1 MNFDDLEVFVEAVR
15 VGSLAGAA
23 RRLGMSPMAAS
34 RSLGNLETELGARL
48 LHRTTRSLSP
58 TGDGEIF
65 LPHAR
70 ALLEGRVNAL
80 TDLRPDGRDLT
91 GHLRI
96 TASAAFGRKIVAP
109 MLSSFMLEH
118 PALQV
123 DLLTT
128 DDQID
133 IVGQGIDVAI
143 RIAPLKDNRLVAK
156 RLADNPRVLCASSA
170 YLQTHGRP
178 RRLADLAAR
187 ECLLATGGSHWA
199 FVREGKVVRQKVSGR
214 FSASSIEAVYQACR
228 GGLGIANLS
237 GWYVNSALARGEIE
251 HIILDDA
258 EPEPLGIWA
267 VYPSSHMVPLKV
279 RLFVSALGKALG
291 PSDISCES
299 FA

>member
-23 RRLGMSPMAAS
+23 RRLGISPMAAS

-48 LHRTTRSLSP
+48 IHRTTRSLSP

-70 ALLEGRVNAL
+70 AMLEGRANAL
-80 TDLRPDGRDLT
+80 TDLRPDGKGLT

-96 TASAAFGRKIVAP
+96 TTSAAFGRKIVAP
-109 MLSSFMLEH
+109 MLPCFMSEH
-118 PALQV
+118 PMLQV

-128 DDQID
+128 DDQVD

-156 RLADNPRVLCASSA
+156 RLADNRKVLCASSA
-170 YLQTHGRP
+170 YLEANGRP
-178 RRLADLAAR
+178 RTLADLAAR

-199 FVREGKVVRQKVSGR
+199 FVCEGKVVRQKVSGR

-228 GGLGIANLS
+228 GGLGIATLS
-237 GWYVNSALARGEIE
+237 QWYVSHALALGEIE
-251 HIILDDA
+251 QIVLEDA

-267 VYPSSHMVPLKV
+267 VYPSSHMIPPKV
-279 RLFVSALGKALG
+279 RLFIGALGKAL
-291 PSDISCES
+291 STADTDN
-299 FA
+299 ALR

>member
-48 LHRTTRSLSP
+48 IHRTTRSLSP

-70 ALLEGRVNAL
+70 ALLEARANAL
-80 TDLRPDGRDLT
+80 TDLRPDDERGLT

-109 MLSSFMLEH
+109 MLPTFMSKH
-118 PALQV
+118 PGLQV

-128 DDQID
+128 DEQVD
-133 IVGQGIDVAI
+133 IVAQGIDVAI
-143 RIAPLKDNRLVAK
+143 RIAPLRDNRLVAK
-156 RLADNPRVLCASSA
+156 RLVENPRVLCASPA
-170 YLQTHGRP
+170 YLAAYGHPQ
-178 RRLADLAAR
+178 RLADLSAH
-187 ECLLATGGSHWA
+187 ECLLATGGTHWA
-199 FVREGKVVRQKVSGR
+199 FVREERVVRQKVLGR
-214 FSASSIEAVYQACR
+214 FSASSIEAVFEACR

-237 GWYVNSALARGEIE
+237 GWYVDPAIDREEVVKVLLE
-251 HIILDDA
+251 DA
-258 EPEPLGIWA
+258 EPEPLDIWA
-267 VYPSSHMVPLKV
+267 VYPSSRMIPVKV
-279 RLFVSALGKALG
+279 RLFVAQLELRLKGSRAA
-291 PSDISCES
+291 
-299 FA
+299 

>member
-23 RRLGMSPMAAS
+23 RRLGLSAMAAS
-34 RSLGNLETELGARL
+34 RSLSNLETELGARL
-48 LHRTTRSLSP
+48 IHRTTRSLSP
-58 TGDGEIF
+58 TSDGEIL

-70 ALLEGRVNAL
+70 ALLEGRANAL
-80 TDLRPDGRDLT
+80 TDLRPDGRGLT

-109 MLSSFMLEH
+109 MLPSFMLEH

-128 DDQID
+128 DDQVD

-156 RLADNPRVLCASSA
+156 RLADNPRVLCASFN
-170 YLQTHGRP
+170 YLELHGRP
-178 RRLADLAAR
+178 RTLADLSER

-199 FVREGKVVRQKVSGR
+199 FVREGKVVKQKVSGR

-237 GWYVNSALARGEIE
+237 GWYVNPALARGEIE
-251 HIILDDA
+251 QVFLEDA
-258 EPEPLGIWA
+258 EPDPLGIWA
-267 VYPSSHMVPLKV
+267 VYPSSHMVPPKV
-279 RLFVSALGKALG
+279 RLFVSALGKALAT
-291 PSDISCES
+291 SDPM
-299 FA
+299 

>member
-15 VGSLAGAA
+15 IGSLAGAA
-23 RRLGMSPMAAS
+23 RRLGVSPMAAS
-34 RSLGNLETELGARL
+34 RSLANLETELGARL
-48 LHRTTRSLSP
+48 IHRTTRSLSP

-70 ALLEGRVNAL
+70 ALLEGRANAL

-109 MLSSFMLEH
+109 MLPSFMAAH

-128 DDQID
+128 DDQVD
-133 IVGQGIDVAI
+133 IVAQGIDVAI
-143 RIAPLKDNRLVAK
+143 RIAPLRDNRLVAK
-156 RLADNPRVLCASSA
+156 RLADNPRVLCASPA
-170 YLQTHGRP
+170 YLKAHGRP
-178 RRLADLAAR
+178 QRLADLAGH
-187 ECLLATGGSHWA
+187 ECLLATGGAHWA

-214 FSASSIEAVYQACR
+214 FSASSIEAVYEACR

-237 GWYVNSALARGEIE
+237 GWYVDPACDRGEVE
-251 HIILDDA
+251 RILLEDA

-267 VYPSSHMVPLKV
+267 VFPSSHMVPPKV
-279 RLFVSALGKALG
+279 RLFVGALAAVLRVPGDLPEA
-291 PSDISCES
+291 
-299 FA
+299 